1 MSKRIALLGLSGV
14 GKSTLVGR
22 LRQSVQIVH
31 LQASALIKAEQAY
44 RAQHADSSEALRLGS
59 VMDNQDLM
67 IAAYRRAAQATT
79 LPIIFDGHNVIDGR
93 DGLVEIPASV
103 FSALGLTAICYLSA
117 NPEWIAERR
126 QADVGRARPARDAA
140 TLAEHQ
146 RIACSAAERIA
157 GEIGCG
163 FVTIADDK
171 IDQLI
176 ELVG

>member
-1 MSKRIALLGLSGV
+1 MRIALLGLSGV
-14 GKSTLVGR
+14 GKSTLIGR

-44 RAQHADSSEALRLGS
+44 RAQHADSSEALRLGA

-67 IAAYRRAAQATT
+67 IAAYRREAQATT

-93 DGLVEIPASV
+93 DGLVEIPTSV
-103 FSALGLTAICYLSA
+103 FRALDLNVICYLSA

-126 QADVGRARPARDAA
+126 QVDVGRARPARDAV

-146 RIACSAAERIA
+146 RIACTAAERVA
-157 GEIGCG
+157 GEIGCN
-163 FVTIADDK
+163 FVAIADDK
-171 IDQLI
+171 LDQLI

>member
-1 MSKRIALLGLSGV
+1 MRVRIALLGLSGV
-14 GKSTLVGR
+14 GKSTLIGR

-44 RAQHADSSEALRLGS
+44 RAQDADSSEALRLGA
-59 VMDNQDLM
+59 VMDNQDLI
-67 IAAYRRAAQATT
+67 IAAYRREAQATA

-93 DGLVEIPASV
+93 DGLVEIPAYV
-103 FSALGLTAICYLSA
+103 FRALDLDAICFLSA
-117 NPEWIAERR
+117 DPEWIAERR
-126 QADVGRARPARDAA
+126 QMDASRARPARDAV

-157 GEIGCG
+157 EEIGCR
-163 FVTIADDK
+163 FVVIADDK